1 MEFHMRNAICNN
13 MKPYPPLAK
22 VSDRKCISMGP
33 ETLSNI
39 SEPFPTILS
48 SAFLF
53 YFWVRIIYCWV
64 SMRFLA
70 VFCDSHLRF
79 TLDISVHNMSNVTQ
93 MRHFCQ
99 FFPFKS
105 FTGKEAAIKK
115 FSHHH
120 LFRIQLPTVKET
132 LANHI
137 LVCGNMYNGVRISIL
152 FRFFFL

>member
-39 SEPFPTILS
+39 SEPFPTKLS

-105 FTGKEAAIKK
+105 FTGKEAAIEK

-120 LFRIQLPTVKET
+120 LFNTVAHSKRNSRKSHVS
-132 LANHI
+132 LWK
-137 LVCGNMYNGVRISIL
+137 YNGVRISVL
-152 FRFFFL
+152 FHFLFS

>member
-79 TLDISVHNMSNVTQ
+79 TPDISVHNMSKVTQ

-99 FFPFKS
+99 FFPFKC
-105 FTGKEAAIKK
+105 FTGKEAAIEK

-120 LFRIQLPTVKET
+120 LFRIQLRTAKET
-132 LANHI
+132 LANHM
-137 LVCGNMYNGVRISIL
+137 LVCENMYNGVRISVL
-152 FRFFFL
+152 FHFLFL